1 MVECLLT
8 LRRIYEVERNDG
20 KRSPRRPFA
29 LSPRSGTPNV
39 SGHQPLRLSQRHS
52 SPFLAT
58 PDVNY
63 QAVQQVHSQCSPPHC
78 ISTMPSCAILLPHWL
93 TLQMK
98 QSQQT
103 QSHES
108 SQAYVQRYF
117 GSAAEQQPGRAANQL
132 DQANGVTRMMQQCT
146 AMLRDR
152 MGDEAGTPLPANPL
166 RFSTPEGNFA

>member
-1 MVECLLT
+1 MLQHVQEWQPNGSQASVDCLGLGKEQCLTSHPCACCRVTVLSVCTFAYRPRVVECLLT

-63 QAVQQVHSQCSPPHC
+63 QAVQQV
-78 ISTMPSCAILLPHWL
+78 
-93 TLQMK
+93 
-98 QSQQT
+98 
-103 QSHES
+103 
-108 SQAYVQRYF
+108 
-117 GSAAEQQPGRAANQL
+117 
-132 DQANGVTRMMQQCT
+132 
-146 AMLRDR
+146 
-152 MGDEAGTPLPANPL
+152 
-166 RFSTPEGNFA
+166 